1 MGIEVA
7 GDPFWFDHLDR
18 DRRRAVLGL
27 MVAEAE
33 DLPATAKPDVAKRA
47 PDAVV
52 VPAHADEHG
61 TPEAYGR
68 LAEILGSEP

>member
-18 DRRRAVLGL
+18 ERRRAILGL
-27 MVAEAE
+27 FLVESE
-33 DLPATAKPDVAKRA
+33 DAATEPPKPRNDA
-47 PDAVV
+47 PPSVV
-52 VPAHADEHG
+52 VPAHANEHG

-68 LAEILGSEP
+68 LADILASES

>member
-18 DRRRAVLGL
+18 ERRRAILGL
-27 MVAEAE
+27 FIVESE
-33 DLPATAKPDVAKRA
+33 DAGKPPPRKSAPDKVIVPATAND
-47 PDAVV
+47 
-52 VPAHADEHG
+52 HG

-68 LAEILGSEP
+68 LADILASES